1 MTKAEDKNK
10 KSEDEKKVE
19 QERDEEFRKLVKK
32 LVDQFYWDY
41 YE

>member
-1 MTKAEDKNK
+1 MGKAEDKNK

-19 QERDEEFRKLVKK
+19 QERDEESRKLVKK

-41 YE
+41 I